1 MPNRSARPA
10 LVSWATQ
17 SHPEESCCRAPRQIR
32 CATPA
37 STAGSQSERRTAG
50 SARSSNSRLRSR
62 APSRVQRIA
71 QLQSDWNILRIRFMN
86 SRGQIDRR
94 QGSLG
99 APDSPESATV
109 ATRWSNLNSLRHAM
123 VFAAWLAALK
133 AFAIFHQQRGRPP
146 VARNTRTDST
156 AQRLGSALI
165 PRAAKGR
172 VSSRRSA
179 PAALHRA
186 D

>member
-1 MPNRSARPA
+1 MGHSIPSGGVMLSRTTSDPLRHSSEHGGIAVGAPDRRLGALEQLATAFASSESSPAHRPA
-10 LVSWATQ
+10 PVRLE
-17 SHPEESCCRAPRQIR
+17 HPADPLHQLPR
-32 CATPA
+32 
-37 STAGSQSERRTAG
+37 
-50 SARSSNSRLRSR
+50 
-62 APSRVQRIA
+62 
-71 QLQSDWNILRIRFMN
+71 SDRPPT
-86 SRGQIDRR
+86 
-94 QGSLG
+94 GSLG

-109 ATRWSNLNSLRHAM
+109 ATRWSNLNSLRPAM

-156 AQRLGSALI
+156 AQRLGSALL